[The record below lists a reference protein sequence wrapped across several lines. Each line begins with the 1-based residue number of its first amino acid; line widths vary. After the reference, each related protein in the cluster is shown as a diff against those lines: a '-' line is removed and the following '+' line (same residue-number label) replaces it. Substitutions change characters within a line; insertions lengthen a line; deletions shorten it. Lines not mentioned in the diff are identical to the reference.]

1 MVEPAPA
8 QLSRE
13 QVSTLMRSKKHFY
26 RALQQAG
33 FILPAEK
40 QAIISIKVMH
50 QVRAEQVYMPRAA
63 DAASA
68 CPQVAYPPTN
78 AMLVDLITAAA
89 PIAT

>member
-1 MVEPAPA
+1 M
-8 QLSRE
+8 SRE
-13 QVSTLMRSKKHFY
+13 QIGEVVRSKQHFY
-26 RALQQAG
+26 NAMLLSG
-33 FILPAEK
+33 FVLPAFK
-40 QAIISIKVMH
+40 QSIISIKVMH